1 MDQDIL
7 KYDNLH
13 YHKIG
18 IGRGDGETSI
28 VVDDKEEIIPINTLK
43 TILENNGDD
52 KKEITYLKIDI
63 EGQEIWSFR
72 NWITTNALRYVNQL
86 GIEMH
91 TCCNVISISNSMKTF
106 KNIIKFMQQILN
118 FYNLKLVAYN
128 PNRCHGKLQDS
139 QMIYYS
145 YHDALF
151 AK

>member
-91 TCCNVISISNSMKTF
+91 TCCTVIRKSNIKEFRNLM
-106 KNIIKFMQQILN
+106 KFMQQILKL
-118 FYNLKLVAYN
+118 YNLKLVGYN
-128 PNRCHGKLQDS
+128 PNRCQGKHQDS
-139 QMIYYS
+139 QLIYYS

-151 AK
+151 VK